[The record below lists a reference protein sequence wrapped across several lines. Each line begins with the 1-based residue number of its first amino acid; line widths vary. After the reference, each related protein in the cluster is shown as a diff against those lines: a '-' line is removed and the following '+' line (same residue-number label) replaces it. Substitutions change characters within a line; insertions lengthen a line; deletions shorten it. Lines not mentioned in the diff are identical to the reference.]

1 MKKNLFLKEL
11 SDLLFF
17 WFVGV
22 LFFLF
27 FRLTFI
33 LFYSSDIRE
42 SLLISDYLNA
52 FFMGFRFD
60 ITAISYFLIIPFLCS
75 YFLIPFFKGRFTKKI
90 RIFFQYL
97 FIVLSVIFSVVTIN
111 YYKEYK
117 DQFNHFLFM
126 GLYDDKRAVFESI
139 LSDYNPILNS
149 VVIIILVFILIKI
162 FQFYENSN
170 KIFTFLNKFKFEYK
184 NTVFKILF
192 LILFIVSIRGSYTEY
207 PVRRFYAAVTAD
219 NFINKTI
226 TNPFVAIKNAILD
239 YNEINKSYNK
249 NPFGEI
255 PLSIKNNFSS
265 INNFLKKE
273 TSTNT
278 FLIEKPNQI
287 FLVIMESYDSW
298 PLMNAYKNL
307 KLSTELLKIENKA
320 VSFKNFTPA
329 SSTTM
334 NSFGTIITSV
344 PYCGINISKIG
355 ALRTFPTSIFKQFKK
370 LGYKTNFFYG
380 GYLSWQN
387 IDNFVRKQGAEN
399 VYGAANSRAE
409 KGIWG
414 INDEALYEMV
424 LNKVDAS
431 KKSFNIILT
440 MSYHAPYE
448 VEIYKEGFMYKKKSD
463 LPLEYQNK
471 YNEEQTPIKSL
482 GHLWYADKTLG
493 KFVETAEKK
502 YSSSIF
508 SFTGDH
514 FGRKFINNKPTLYE
528 SSTVPFI
535 IYGRNI
541 KNDLLKTNT
550 AGSHKDIGATLF
562 DLVSPKNQPY
572 FSFGNSL
579 INSNKNIGFSYNKV
593 ITKNQL
599 KEFTKNYGTKTYK
612 INNANNFEKKYKQKL
627 DSVMSLA
634 WYYSVKGDSIQ

>member
-1 MKKNLFLKEL
+1 
-11 SDLLFF
+11 
-17 WFVGV
+17 
-22 LFFLF
+22 
-27 FRLTFI
+27 
-33 LFYSSDIRE
+33 
-42 SLLISDYLNA
+42 
-52 FFMGFRFD
+52 
-60 ITAISYFLIIPFLCS
+60 
-75 YFLIPFFKGRFTKKI
+75 
-90 RIFFQYL
+90 
-97 FIVLSVIFSVVTIN
+97 
-111 YYKEYK
+111 
-117 DQFNHFLFM
+117 
-126 GLYDDKRAVFESI
+126 
-139 LSDYNPILNS
+139 
-149 VVIIILVFILIKI
+149 
-162 FQFYENSN
+162 
-170 KIFTFLNKFKFEYK
+170 
-184 NTVFKILF
+184 
-192 LILFIVSIRGSYTEY
+192 
-207 PVRRFYAAVTAD
+207 
-219 NFINKTI
+219 
-226 TNPFVAIKNAILD
+226 
-239 YNEINKSYNK
+239 
-249 NPFGEI
+249 
-255 PLSIKNNFSS
+255 
-265 INNFLKKE
+265 
-273 TSTNT
+273 
-278 FLIEKPNQI
+278 
-287 FLVIMESYDSW
+287 
-298 PLMNAYKNL
+298 MNAYKNL

-463 LPLEYQNK
+463 LPLEFQNK

-541 KNDLLKTNT
+541 KNDLIKTNT

-572 FSFGNSL
+572 LSFGNSL
-579 INSNKNIGFSYNKV
+579 INSNNKYKAELTRNEIILLTTYFISHSHKV
-593 ITKNQL
+593 IIHC
-599 KEFTKNYGTKTYK
+599 YIGTK
-612 INNANNFEKKYKQKL
+612 
-627 DSVMSLA
+627 
-634 WYYSVKGDSIQ
+634 SIIHVVQFLLKSTPAST

>member
-97 FIVLSVIFSVVTIN
+97 FIVLSVIFSVITIN

-219 NFINKTI
+219 DFINKTI

-334 NSFGTIITSV
+334 NSFGTIVTSV

-463 LPLEYQNK
+463 LPLEFQNK

-541 KNDLLKTNT
+541 KNDLIKTNT

-593 ITKNQL
+593 ITKNEL
-599 KEFTKNYGTKTYK
+599 KEFTKNYGTKTYN

>member
-334 NSFGTIITSV
+334 NSFGTIVTSV

>member
-579 INSNKNIGFSYNKV
+579 INSNKNIGFSFNKV

>member
-1 MKKNLFLKEL
+1 
-11 SDLLFF
+11 
-17 WFVGV
+17 
-22 LFFLF
+22 
-27 FRLTFI
+27 
-33 LFYSSDIRE
+33 
-42 SLLISDYLNA
+42 
-52 FFMGFRFD
+52 
-60 ITAISYFLIIPFLCS
+60 
-75 YFLIPFFKGRFTKKI
+75 
-90 RIFFQYL
+90 
-97 FIVLSVIFSVVTIN
+97 
-111 YYKEYK
+111 
-117 DQFNHFLFM
+117 M

>member
-97 FIVLSVIFSVVTIN
+97 FIVLSVIFSVITIN

-184 NTVFKILF
+184 NNVFKILF

-593 ITKNQL
+593 ITKNEL
-599 KEFTKNYGTKTYK
+599 KEFTKNYGTKTYN

>member
-42 SLLISDYLNA
+42 FLLISDYLNA

-184 NTVFKILF
+184 NNVFKILF

-219 NFINKTI
+219 DFINKTI

-463 LPLEYQNK
+463 LPLEFQNK

-572 FSFGNSL
+572 LSFGNSL

-593 ITKNQL
+593 ITKNEL
-599 KEFTKNYGTKTYK
+599 KEFTKNYGTKTYN
-612 INNANNFEKKYKQKL
+612 INNVNNFEKKYKQKL

>member
-463 LPLEYQNK
+463 LPLEFQNK